1 MNHRTR
7 TNTLIALSNDKN
19 EYTFTVKNN
28 YEYSYKK
35 QKIKV
40 EIIEESDGFSII
52 SANGLR
58 YPVEVVSR
66 QQNAYEI
73 LINGVSYF
81 FSVETPF
88 SLIRKKLLTTIIPAP
103 KNEII
108 KAPMPGKIL
117 DVMVIPGQTVY
128 CGDALLILEAM
139 KMQNTIISH
148 TKGVIGKVM
157 IKPGDTVGKD
167 DSLVEIKRL

>member
-1 MNHRTR
+1 MNQKNEE
-7 TNTLIALSNDKN
+7 NTLIALSKDNI

-28 YEYSYKK
+28 YEYSYKE

-40 EIIEESDGFSII
+40 EIIEEADGFSIL
-52 SANGLR
+52 SANGIR
-58 YPVEVVSR
+58 YPVEIVSR

-73 LINGVSYF
+73 LINGVGYS

-88 SLIRKKLLTTIIPAP
+88 SLNRKKLLATMNPTT

-108 KAPMPGKIL
+108 KAPMPGRIL
-117 DVMVIPGQTVY
+117 EIMVTQGQSVN
-128 CGDALLILEAM
+128 CGDALLVLEAM

-148 TKGVIGKVM
+148 TKGIISNII
-157 IKPGDTVGKD
+157 IKPDDTVGKD
-167 DSLVEIKRL
+167 DLLVEIENL